1 MKTSWLAAAATCAL
15 LAAVPALAQGPA
27 KTPAVSPAAGL
38 AKAPR
43 MGTWGFDL
51 SGRDTA
57 TSPGQ
62 DFFQY
67 ANGAYEQKLVIPGD
81 RVSYGAFDAL
91 AVLSQDRLHVLL
103 DKAAADKAATG
114 DQAKVGALYRSF
126 MDEAKVQALGGKP
139 MAADLAA
146 IRAEKTKADA
156 ARAMGKSQHVFGGSV
171 FGASVQVDGKDPDH
185 YAVYLNQAGL
195 NLPDRDYYLEASFAK
210 QKTAYE
216 AYVARM
222 LGLMKW
228 PNPAASAKAVVAFE
242 TDIARASWTKVD
254 QRDDNKM
261 YNPSETAK
269 LAALAPGSPR
279 STAWWCRRRPPSR
292 RSPRS
297 TPRRRSPP
305 SRPGRPSASPT
316 RPRPTSPS
324 PSSTPA
330 STSAARR

>member
-1 MKTSWLAAAATCAL
+1 MVAARHSYRSPLLTKTSWLAAAATCAL
-15 LAAVPALAQGPA
+15 LAAAPALAQTPSAEAAAARAPVAKAKPPA
-27 KTPAVSPAAGL
+27 AKAPATPAPTADL

-51 SGRDTA
+51 SGRDPA
-57 TSPGQ
+57 TTPGQ

-81 RVSYGAFDAL
+81 RTSYGAFDSL
-91 AVLSQDRLHVLL
+91 SELSQNRLHLLL
-103 DKAAADKAATG
+103 DKAAADTGATG
-114 DQAKVGALYRSF
+114 DQGRVGVLYRSF
-126 MDEAKVQALGGKP
+126 MDEAHVNALAAKP

-146 IRAEKTKADA
+146 IKAEKTKADA
-156 ARAMGKSQHVFGGSV
+156 ARLMGKSQHVFGGAIFS
-171 FGASVQVDGKDPDH
+171 ASVQVDGKDPDH

-222 LGLMKW
+222 LTLLKW

-242 TDIARASWTKVD
+242 TDIAKASWTKVD

-261 YNPSETAK
+261 YNPADTAK
-269 LAALAPGSPR
+269 LVGLAPGFDW
-279 STAWWCRRRPPSR
+279 TAFMAGAGLGKVSHVVVQE
-292 RSPRS
+292 
-297 TPRRRSPP
+297 
-305 SRPGRPSASPT
+305 
-316 RPRPTSPS
+316 
-324 PSSTPA
+324 
-330 STSAARR
+330 